1 MRLGALPKKRLKMKY
16 PANRSILL
24 VQVLILMIFLVLTIS
39 NELLDIP
46 HFLFGDEP
54 TSISQRSGE
63 VIIEISIFAIVVL
76 IEIVIMKKLFARIKI
91 LEGFLP
97 ICAHCKKIREKNNWV
112 QMEAYITEHS
122 LSKFSHSICP
132 DCSKELYP
140 DLYPELD

>member
-1 MRLGALPKKRLKMKY
+1 MKY

-24 VQVLILMIFLVLTIS
+24 VQILILMIFLALTIS

-76 IEIVIMKKLFARIKI
+76 IEIVIMKKLFTRIKI

-132 DCSKELYP
+132 DCRKELYP

>member
-1 MRLGALPKKRLKMKY
+1 MKY

-24 VQVLILMIFLVLTIS
+24 VQVLILMIFLILTIS
-39 NELLDIP
+39 NEVLDIP

-76 IEIVIMKKLFARIKI
+76 IEIVIMKKLFTRIKI

-122 LSKFSHSICP
+122 LSTFSHSICP
-132 DCSKELYP
+132 DCRKELYP

>member
-1 MRLGALPKKRLKMKY
+1 MKY
-16 PANRSILL
+16 HANRSILL

-54 TSISQRSGE
+54 TSISQRSSE
-63 VIIEISIFAIVVL
+63 VIIEMSIFAIVVL
-76 IEIVIMKKLFARIKI
+76 IEIVIMKKLFTRIKI

-132 DCSKELYP
+132 DCRKKLYP
-140 DLYPELD
+140 DLYSELD